1 MGTGRPIAII
11 YLSTPRMPD
20 VIFQF
25 GIIDDRMKVTKSGKG
40 TALNDTKKR
49 IRQQQNKTHTHKKK
63 YFDIVFF
70 LFSPSPP
77 SNGEITPKHEVQTGK
92 ETHGIKDRKKEK
104 GRGCGI
110 PPSP

>member
-1 MGTGRPIAII
+1 MHKVGIFVLTGNGNHSTSVKIRARDTDRSDLFMGTGRPIAII

-70 LFSPSPP
+70 LFPP
-77 SNGEITPKHEVQTGK
+77 RLSQM
-92 ETHGIKDRKKEK
+92 
-104 GRGCGI
+104 GR
-110 PPSP
+110 